1 MLGLIS
7 GPPPNYP
14 RQRQQ
19 IKGLRMNREQHKNKK
34 IDTVSEIATTILT
47 MCTGRVS
54 EVTNSQRI
62 ELFSLEVSPGEMA
75 IELWRPRSREKL
87 VAEVLHHASCFV
99 LVGEAKAGR
108 NQRRTD

>member
-1 MLGLIS
+1 
-7 GPPPNYP
+7 
-14 RQRQQ
+14 
-19 IKGLRMNREQHKNKK
+19 MNREQHKNKK